1 MMKRGFALAIF
12 AGVSVAT
19 ILQTQDTSAQQ
30 SPPSWAFP
38 VNPAGVPPVADD
50 GMLHRVPGSAAT
62 FSWTQLRDLFN
73 APDWHSE
80 DHPRMPSIVSHG
92 RKPAVYACGYCH
104 LPTGNG
110 RPENA
115 SLAGLSVDY
124 IVGQMADFESGAR
137 KTTVP
142 ARLPAAFMVSVA
154 KAATDDEIAA
164 AAAYFSSLKPRSY
177 IRVVETNSVP
187 KTHVTGW
194 VLAKSKNGGTEPI
207 GQRIVEVPEDVDRF
221 ELRDGRTEFVAYV
234 PAGSIWNGATLV
246 TTGGAGK
253 TIPCASCHGPE
264 LNGLDPAPRIAGRS
278 PSYIVRQLYDIKSGA
293 RAGVSSQLM
302 KPVVANLSNEDMV
315 SIAAYLA
322 SRSP

>member
-1 MMKRGFALAIF
+1 MKRSFALAIL
-12 AGVSVAT
+12 AAVSVAT
-19 ILQTQDTSAQQ
+19 ILQTQDASAQQ
-30 SPPSWAFP
+30 SLPSWAFP
-38 VNPAGVPPVADD
+38 MNPPGVPPAGDD
-50 GMLHRVPGSAAT
+50 GMLHRVPSSAAT
-62 FSWTQLRDLFN
+62 FSRHQLSDLFN
-73 APDWHSE
+73 APDWYPE
-80 DHPRMPSIVSHG
+80 DHAPMPGIVSQG

-115 SLAGLSVDY
+115 SLAGLPADY
-124 IVGQMADFESGAR
+124 IARQMADFKSGAR

-142 ARLPAAFMVSVA
+142 ARLPAVFMVSVA

-164 AAAYFSSLKPRSY
+164 AAVYFSSLKPKSY

-187 KTHVTGW
+187 KTYVTGW

-221 ELRDGRTEFVAYV
+221 ELRDGRTEYIAYV
-234 PAGSIWNGATLV
+234 PVGSIGQGATLV
-246 TTGGAGK
+246 KTGGAGK
-253 TIPCASCHGPE
+253 TILCASCHGPE
-264 LNGLDPAPRIAGRS
+264 LNGLGLAPRIIGRS
-278 PSYIVRQLYDIKSGA
+278 PSYIVRQLYDIKSGV
-293 RAGVSSQLM
+293 RAGVNSQLM